1 MNYRNRKNKKLFT
14 DLFTEFIFERKL
26 DVQTALYILSKKST
40 SKNQKIV
47 LAARNLQDVMKNGG
61 TLSYALKVCPYIN
74 FDSVYVSFIRFAE
87 RSGNLC
93 EVMNFLRS
101 RCKREEENEGKVVE
115 AAVYPVFVIILS
127 VVVVVL
133 FFYYFSSVFDS
144 QLIDIVAEDNLFGSL
159 FLSFAFLIV
168 FCVVS
173 IIWLKKTLGVNKLY
187 EAFLAVGFLVK
198 GGECLSVAVG
208 DAVEAGWLGDW
219 ETTFVNRP
227 KFGPSETQNVVTWT
241 GELKENG
248 QLKFRTAEIKG
259 DWYDADQAWS
269 EELFLFCD
277 YNDPGEQLLEVVLDE
292 NGEFEANAVGYTN
305 GDHKWK
311 IVTPGEYTVTLT
323 FAEGSATRIKFH
335 KNTVAE
341 E

>member
-208 DAVEAGWLGDW
+208 DAVNILGFDSKEGKMFSKAKENLSYGVSLENSFVVNSWSKALRSEMEDAFFYAQNTGGETDVFEKIAAWLNTQNEKRRMICFKLLEPFFISG
-219 ETTFVNRP
+219 TGIFLFIFLINIIVPFLSQTFV
-227 KFGPSETQNVVTWT
+227 
-241 GELKENG
+241 L
-248 QLKFRTAEIKG
+248 
-259 DWYDADQAWS
+259 
-269 EELFLFCD
+269 
-277 YNDPGEQLLEVVLDE
+277 
-292 NGEFEANAVGYTN
+292 
-305 GDHKWK
+305 
-311 IVTPGEYTVTLT
+311 
-323 FAEGSATRIKFH
+323 
-335 KNTVAE
+335 
-341 E
+341 